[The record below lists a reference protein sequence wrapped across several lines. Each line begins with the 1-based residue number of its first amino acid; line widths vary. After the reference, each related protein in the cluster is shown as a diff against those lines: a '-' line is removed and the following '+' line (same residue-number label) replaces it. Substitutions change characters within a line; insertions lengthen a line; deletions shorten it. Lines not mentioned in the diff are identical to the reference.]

1 MYLKF
6 VGTRVKRAEI
16 VCAVVYLVNGDKHK
30 KTCHNYSAAT
40 IQIIEI
46 AKKI

>member
-1 MYLKF
+1 MW
-6 VGTRVKRAEI
+6 VGTRVKREEI

-40 IQIIEI
+40 IQIFEI